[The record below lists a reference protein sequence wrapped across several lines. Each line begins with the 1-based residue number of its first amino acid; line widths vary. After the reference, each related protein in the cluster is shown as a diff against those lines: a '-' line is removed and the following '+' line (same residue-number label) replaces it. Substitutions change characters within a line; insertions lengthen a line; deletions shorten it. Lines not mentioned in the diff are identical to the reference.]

1 MPPRTAR
8 LMAAAGIALCGLS
21 FWPAAAPA
29 AEPAECRTV
38 RMSDPGWT
46 DITAT
51 TTTASVILAALGYQ
65 PSVVNLSVAVS
76 IEGLRSKNI
85 DAFLGNWMPAQEEM
99 TRKYI
104 DGGQIDVAAVN
115 LEGATT
121 TLAVNKAA
129 ADAGV
134 KTFADLDKNAEKF
147 KRTINSI
154 EPGSSANAKIQK
166 MIEDD
171 AYGLGDWKLVESSEA
186 AMLASVDR
194 AVRRDE
200 WAVFLGWA
208 PHPMNVKLPMGYLDG
223 GEEYFG
229 PNRGSA
235 TVRTLTR
242 AGLDEACPNLGTFL
256 KQLVFSVPME
266 NEMMVMILNDR
277 MDPKEAVETWMR
289 KNPQVLDS
297 WLAGVTALDGKPG
310 LPAVKS
316 ALGIAS

>member
-1 MPPRTAR
+1 MPFKTAR
-8 LMAAAGIALCGLS
+8 MMTAAGIALCGVSLWS
-21 FWPAAAPA
+21 MAVSA
-29 AEPAECRTV
+29 AEPAECKPV

-46 DITAT
+46 DITST
-51 TTTASVILAALGYQ
+51 TTTAAVILSALGYE
-65 PSVVNLSVAVS
+65 PKVVSLSVAVS
-76 IEGLRSKNI
+76 IEGLKSKNL

-104 DGGQIDVAAVN
+104 DGGQIDIATVN

-134 KTFADLDKNAEKF
+134 KTFEDLNKHADKF
-147 KRTINSI
+147 NSTIYSI

-166 MIEDD
+166 MIADN
-171 AYGLGDWKLVESSEA
+171 AYGLGGWKLVESSEA

-194 AVRRDE
+194 TARRKE

-242 AGLDEACPNLGTFL
+242 SGLTGACPNLGTLL
-256 KQLVFSVPME
+256 KQMVFSIPME
-266 NEMMVMILNDR
+266 NDMMVMILNDK
-277 MDPKEAVETWMR
+277 MDPKKAVEQWMR
-289 KNPQVLDS
+289 ANPAALEP
-297 WLAGVTALDGKPG
+297 WLAGVTTFDGKPG

-316 ALGIAS
+316 ALGLAS

>member
-1 MPPRTAR
+1 MSLRIACLT
-8 LMAAAGIALCGLS
+8 AAGIALCSASL
-21 FWPAAAPA
+21 WPVAASA

-46 DITAT
+46 DITST

-65 PSVVNLSVAVS
+65 PNVVNLSVAVS

-104 DGGQIDVAAVN
+104 DGGQIEIATVN
-115 LEGATT
+115 LQGATT
-121 TLAVNKAA
+121 TLAVNKEA

-134 KTFADLDKNAEKF
+134 KTFADLNKHADKFN
-147 KRTINSI
+147 RTINSI
-154 EPGSSANAKIQK
+154 EPGSSANAKIQR
-166 MIEDD
+166 MIDD
-171 AYGLGDWKLVESSEA
+171 NAYGLGGWKLVESSEA

-194 AVRRDE
+194 AVRRKD

-242 AGLDEACPNLGTFL
+242 AKLVETCPNLGTFL
-256 KQLVFSVPME
+256 KQLVFSIPME
-266 NEMMVMILNDR
+266 NEMMVMILNDK
-277 MDPKEAVETWMR
+277 MDPIKAVEQWMR
-289 KNPQVLDS
+289 SNPQVLDT
-297 WLAGVTALDGKPG
+297 WLAGVTTFDGKPG
-310 LPAVKS
+310 LPAVKA
-316 ALGIAS
+316 ALGLAS